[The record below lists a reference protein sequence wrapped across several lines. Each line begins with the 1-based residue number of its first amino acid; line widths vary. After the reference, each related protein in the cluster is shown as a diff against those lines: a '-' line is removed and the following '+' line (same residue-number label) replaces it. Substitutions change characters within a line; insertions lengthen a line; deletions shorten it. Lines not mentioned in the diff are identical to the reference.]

1 MMSFRKLWRKLEIV
15 LIQGKF
21 QLVEQLALFSEVT
34 EAVRWADIY
43 QQSDDVIPSVVKEAR
58 DSADTG

>member
-1 MMSFRKLWRKLEIV
+1 MMSFNQLWRKLEIV

-21 QLVEQLALFSEVT
+21 QLVEQLALFNDVT

-43 QQSDDVIPSVVKEAR
+43 QLSDDVIQSVVKEAR

>member
-1 MMSFRKLWRKLEIV
+1 MMSFNQLWRKLEIV

-43 QQSDDVIPSVVKEAR
+43 QLSDDVIPSVVKEAR

>member
-1 MMSFRKLWRKLEIV
+1 MMSFNQLWRKLEIV

-21 QLVEQLALFSEVT
+21 QLVEQLALFNEVT

-43 QQSDDVIPSVVKEAR
+43 QLSDDVIPSVVKEAR

>member
-1 MMSFRKLWRKLEIV
+1 MMSFHQLWKKLEIV

-21 QLVEQLALFSEVT
+21 HLVEQLALFSNVT

-43 QQSDDVIPSVVKEAR
+43 QLSDDVIQSVVKKTR

>member
-1 MMSFRKLWRKLEIV
+1 MMSFHQLWRKLGIV
-15 LIQGKF
+15 LKQGKF
-21 QLVEQLALFSEVT
+21 QLVEQLALFSNVT

-43 QQSDDVIPSVVKEAR
+43 QLSDDVIQSVVKETR

>member
-1 MMSFRKLWRKLEIV
+1 MMSFRHMWRKLGIV

-43 QQSDDVIPSVVKEAR
+43 QLSDDVIPSVVKEAR

>member
-1 MMSFRKLWRKLEIV
+1 MMSFSQLWKKLEIV

-21 QLVEQLALFSEVT
+21 QLVEQLALFSEIT
-34 EAVRWADIY
+34 EVVRWADIY
-43 QQSDDVIPSVVKEAR
+43 QLSDDVIPSVVKEAR

>member
-1 MMSFRKLWRKLEIV
+1 MMSFRQLWRKLEIV

-21 QLVEQLALFSEVT
+21 QLVEQLALFSEMTQV
-34 EAVRWADIY
+34 VRWADIY
-43 QQSDDVIPSVVKEAR
+43 QLSDDVIPSLVKEAR